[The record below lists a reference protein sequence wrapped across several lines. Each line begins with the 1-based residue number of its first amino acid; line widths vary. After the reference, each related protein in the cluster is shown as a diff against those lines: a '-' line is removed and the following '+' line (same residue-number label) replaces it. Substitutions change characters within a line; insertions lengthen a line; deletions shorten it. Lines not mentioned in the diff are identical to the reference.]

1 MEKSLF
7 FDSVGGDR
15 KYNSSDF
22 TNYFKAILT
31 NGIFPNPS
39 SNLQVIANGN
49 LTVTVKPGGANI
61 NGYLYSLTTDK
72 LLTISPT
79 STARKDI
86 VVIRWDLSNRT
97 ISAIIKQN
105 TTTLERTSTIYE
117 ICLAEITINA
127 SASSISQLNIYDT
140 RQDTNRCGLANSLIT
155 ADTTTL
161 FKQFEN
167 GFNIWFDEVKGTLG
181 SDAAGNLLNLI
192 TSNDTKIN
200 KKVDD
205 LKIEVNTKISDNK
218 IIYDNF
224 AATKGKANGLAPL
237 NSEGKISN
245 SFLNFRSN
253 TIYNYVGSGNLNEVY
268 NISFKNYSQ
277 IEIFAQFDI
286 YSNGPY
292 QLKIN
297 DTILF
302 SMPSYGEQNTILLR
316 CIIDSSGNAYCG
328 FSRDYGDIYYYLDI
342 DLFALPTYKKVNLLE
357 FNRITLNTRRTAKM
371 YIMGR
376 NYSEVN

>member
-328 FSRDYGDIYYYLDI
+328 FSRNYGDIYYYLDI